1 MNGSAFDRLRRDLW
15 HLRHGGLSQLRASRR
30 RRLRSSSPTTAS
42 GEYRPWD
49 PAPRVA
55 DPSAPR
61 VGVVLDDFSRVAFEA
76 EWDQVLL
83 KPSSWQTTLDEDALD
98 LVFVESAWAGNVGAW
113 SYHLTGPTAPR
124 PALVEMLAR
133 CRERGVPTVFWNK
146 EDPAH
151 FEDFLD
157 TARLFDHVLT
167 TDVARVEDYR
177 RELGHDRVGVLG
189 FAAQTSVHNPVRSH
203 GKGPRGDV
211 AFAGMYFAHKYPER
225 REQMDLLLGA
235 AVRAGDTM
243 PSGLEIFSRQLGGD
257 PDYQFPEPF
266 AQHVVGSL
274 RYEQMLTAYRDFKVF
289 LNVNSVVGSP
299 SMCARRIFEIS
310 ACGTPVVSTPSAA
323 IEAFFPPDEVFT
335 VSEPD
340 EAENVLRALVRSPE
354 LRDRSTHRAQ
364 RRIWSQHTYAHRAD
378 EVLVAAGL
386 REPGTRRRPTVT
398 ALVSTNRPHQLEHA
412 VRTVAAQRD
421 VEVQL
426 ALLTHGFEADRD
438 AVAALAA
445 GLGLADVVHLSAD
458 AATPLG
464 SCLNLLV
471 DAADGDVVAKMDDDD
486 LYGEHY
492 LSDQLYAMGYSGAR
506 VVGKQAHY
514 MHLEAS
520 GATVLRFA
528 EREHQYT
535 DFVMGPT
542 IVAARE
548 VAMAHRF
555 APVGRGEDTRFLGDV
570 ASAGE
575 RIYSAD
581 RFGFVQVRKAGA
593 GVHTWSVSDA
603 EVLAGGE
610 VKFYGR
616 ADQHVMI

>member
-1 MNGSAFDRLRRDLW
+1 MPGSALDRLRRDLW
-15 HLRHGGLSQLRASRR
+15 HLRHGGLSQVRASRR
-30 RRLRSSSPTTAS
+30 RRHRTTNPTTEA
-42 GEYRPWD
+42 GDYRPWE
-49 PAPRVA
+49 PAPRRV
-55 DPSAPR
+55 DDSAPR
-61 VGVVLDDFSRVAFEA
+61 VGVVLDDFSRIAFDP

-83 KPSSWQTTLDEDALD
+83 KPSSWQATLADGTLD
-98 LVFVESAWAGNVGAW
+98 LVFVESAWAGNGGAW
-113 SYHLTGPTAPR
+113 RYHLTGPTAPR
-124 PALVEMLAR
+124 PALVEMLAW
-133 CRERGVPTVFWNK
+133 CREHDVPTVFWNK

-151 FEDFLD
+151 FDDFLE

-167 TDVARVEDYR
+167 TDVERVDDYR

-189 FAAQTSVHNPVRSH
+189 FAAQTAVHNPVRTH
-203 GKGPRGDV
+203 GGGPRGDV

-225 REQMDLLLGA
+225 RAQMDLLLGA

-243 PSGLEIFSRQLGGD
+243 GSGLEIFSRQLGGD

-274 RYEQMLTAYRDFKVF
+274 RYEQMLTAYRDVKVF

-299 SMCARRIFEIS
+299 SMCARRIFEIT
-310 ACGTPVVSTPSAA
+310 ACGTPVVSTPSPA

-340 EAENVLRALVRSPE
+340 EAENLLRALVRSPE

-412 VRTVAAQRD
+412 VRSVAAQRD

-426 ALLTHGFEADRD
+426 VLLTHGFEADRD
-438 AVAALAA
+438 AVDALAA
-445 GLGLADVVHLSAD
+445 SLGLHDLVHLAAD

-464 SCLNLLV
+464 TCLNRLV

-520 GATVLRFA
+520 DATVLRFA
-528 EREHQYT
+528 EREHRYT

-548 VAMAHRF
+548 VALEHRF
-555 APVGRGEDTRFLGDV
+555 APVGRGEDTQFLSDV
-570 ASAGE
+570 VSAGE
-575 RIYSAD
+575 RVYSAD
-581 RFGFVQVRKAGA
+581 RFGFVQVRKAAPGT
-593 GVHTWSVSDA
+593 HTWSVSDA
-603 EVLAGGE
+603 EVLANGE
-610 VKFYGR
+610 VRFYGR
-616 ADQHVMI
+616 AEQHVMI